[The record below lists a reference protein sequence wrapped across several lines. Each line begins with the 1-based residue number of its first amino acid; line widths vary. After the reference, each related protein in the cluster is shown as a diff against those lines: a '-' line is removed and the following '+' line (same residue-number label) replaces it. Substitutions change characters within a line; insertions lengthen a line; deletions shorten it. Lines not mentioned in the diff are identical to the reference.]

1 MYEFAKDLFVEESA
15 VKFYGFRVQTRMAAI
30 RLPGARLLLYSPVSL
45 TTRLRQELEE
55 LGEISFIVSPNKIH
69 NLTLMDYRAA
79 FPKAKLFVPPGLPGR
94 LPALAFDEILSEE
107 PIAAWSPDLKHVL
120 TRGNA
125 FFVEALF
132 FHGPS
137 RTFLVGDFVE
147 RIGPGVASLFA
158 RGVAR
163 IFGVRSHPMASPEFR
178 YYTIDPEAFA
188 ESIAEVLQWPIE
200 RVFLCHGELIED
212 KGREVVA
219 QVTDSLLQEI
229 RGRSRVSRALSE
241 RLAKMQ

>member
-45 TTRLRQELEE
+45 TTRLRQELGQ

-69 NLTLMDYRAA
+69 NLTLMEYRAA
-79 FPKAKLFVPPGLPGR
+79 FPKAKLFVPPGLPER

-107 PIAAWSPDLKHVL
+107 PVAAWSPDLKHVL
-120 TRGNA
+120 TRGNV
-125 FFVEALF
+125 FFAEALF

-229 RGRSRVSRALSE
+229 RSRSRVSRALFE

>member
-30 RLPGARLLLYSPVSL
+30 RLHGARLLLYSPVPL
-45 TTRLRQELEE
+45 TTRLRQELEQ

-69 NLTLMDYRAA
+69 NLTLMEYRAA
-79 FPKAKLFVPPGLPGR
+79 FPKAKLFVPPGLPER

-107 PIAAWSPDLKHVL
+107 SVAAWSPDLKHVL
-120 TRGNA
+120 TRGNV
-125 FFVEALF
+125 FFAEALF

-178 YYTIDPEAFA
+178 YYTVDPEAFA

-200 RVFLCHGELIED
+200 RVFLCHGELIEE

-219 QVTDSLLQEI
+219 QVADSLLQEI
-229 RGRSRVSRALSE
+229 RGRSRVSRTLFE